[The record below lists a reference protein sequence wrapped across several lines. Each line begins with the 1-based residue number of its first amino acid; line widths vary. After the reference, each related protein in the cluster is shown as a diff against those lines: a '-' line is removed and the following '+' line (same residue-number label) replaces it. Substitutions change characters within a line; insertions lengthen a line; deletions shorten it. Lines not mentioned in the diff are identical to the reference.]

1 MKGKRVKKA
10 TGQRIRPPMKVIKVN
25 KPLLMNLAIIVLLV
39 IWVLQVV
46 KLTTL
51 KSELGQLTTQAET
64 IVENQEELKM
74 LILQAETP
82 HPTLEQDTPK
92 PASPNIDLEPSPTMS
107 MLYAPTGEELEML
120 AKVVYREARGIEDQA
135 QQAAVIWCIL
145 NRVDTH
151 SSEWGDT
158 IESVITY
165 PNAFAWIPNTPVET
179 RFLLLA
185 ADVCERWNLE
195 KAGATQV
202 GRTLPS
208 TYLFFTGD
216 GRVNNFTEEW
226 KGTEYWDW
234 SLPSPY

>member
-1 MKGKRVKKA
+1 MKGKRIKQM
-10 TGQRIRPPMKVIKVN
+10 TGKRVRPPVSKAKLPWETLVK
-25 KPLLMNLAIIVLLV
+25 LAIILVLVVILIAQIISLV
-39 IWVLQVV
+39 SLDREMKQLSPRVDVLEEKQEQLEVLVV
-46 KLTTL
+46 Q
-51 KSELGQLTTQAET
+51 S
-64 IVENQEELKM
+64 
-74 LILQAETP
+74 
-82 HPTLEQDTPK
+82 PK
-92 PASPNIDLEPSPTMS
+92 EEPSPDVQAVLSDSGFPEPSPPLS

-120 AKVVYREARGIEDQA
+120 AKVVYREARGIEDPA

-158 IESVITY
+158 IKSVITY

-179 RFLLLA
+179 KFLLLA

-216 GRVNNFTEEW
+216 GKVNNFTEEW
-226 KGTEYWDW
+226 KGAEYWDW